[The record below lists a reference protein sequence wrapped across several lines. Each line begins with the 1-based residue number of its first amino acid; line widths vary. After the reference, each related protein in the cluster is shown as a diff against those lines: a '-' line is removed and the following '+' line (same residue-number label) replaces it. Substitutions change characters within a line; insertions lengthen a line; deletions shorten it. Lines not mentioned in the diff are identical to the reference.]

1 CPSTRIIDL
10 PDLEDELPLETK
22 VFFIESS
29 GRDHLLH
36 RQACAVESALRAS
49 NIPLAVMVFTA
60 QQLDLSHNATCHLFL
75 GHPES
80 RLIFRH
86 ISREKFFQDTPLQ
99 AIFEE
104 GGLDSGPFQKYG
116 GWYSDLDV
124 VFMKDTSHLRNV
136 ITGDHNQLD
145 GEGDVIGQTVNNAV
159 FHFDKGHPFINLCVE
174 KFAHTFDPS
183 VRLSGGPRTMS
194 DALKELCGMDKSAVI
209 HRRTFKPDRCHGVD
223 IVKQRVLYPMGWF
236 GVSDLVSELKSR
248 SEWEARFIHSVTV
261 HLFNSIAGSQKV
273 IQKPR
278 FYGSDVPAYLYL
290 AERLCVTYVSAS
302 IQGSCH
308 ITDEK
313 CAICPKQEVIPLIHL
328 EDVSFWSE
336 KGIMFFIESADRTHL
351 LPRQA
356 CSVESALK
364 TNPNLYIIVAMT
376 TDTLDLSSNVT
387 CHLYSQFGE
396 RRLFFRHVDASELS
410 QRTPLQDLF
419 KSNLLWDS
427 QYGIVQLSDALR
439 LLLVQRYG
447 GVYSDLD
454 MIYLQSVEGL
464 RNFISGDHNRN
475 DYKFTMI
482 SNGIFHFSP
491 NHTFT
496 QEILRRFATT
506 FNPEDRLSGGPELFT
521 RAFEE
526 FCRIRIAQLREGD
539 EDLSGTP
546 CHGLMDVLWSKKFY
560 PVGWFDYDVLISH
573 KRKEIEWIEFF
584 SNSYAV
590 HFYNSLSENK
600 TKMLRRKFYG
610 ADIPAL
616 LFLALSQC
624 PVAFESERMF

>member
-1 CPSTRIIDL
+1 MHWVAISTLVAFSQALEIGDDDQCHKAQTHSGSSCQASVSGTFQCPSTRIIDL

-104 GGLDSGPFQKYG
+104 GGLDSGPFQVVQNSDALRLLLIQKYG

-290 AERLCVTYVSAS
+290 AERFCPISFDSVKLFRRENHNRSKNSRVAMYSALSKHASLKGRTMFNHIIFSLCVTYVSAS

-506 FNPEDRLSGGPELFT
+506 FNPEVRPLENWPQRNT
-521 RAFEE
+521 P
-526 FCRIRIAQLREGD
+526 D
-539 EDLSGTP
+539 E
-546 CHGLMDVLWSKKFY
+546 
-560 PVGWFDYDVLISH
+560 
-573 KRKEIEWIEFF
+573 
-584 SNSYAV
+584 
-590 HFYNSLSENK
+590 
-600 TKMLRRKFYG
+600 
-610 ADIPAL
+610 
-616 LFLALSQC
+616 
-624 PVAFESERMF
+624 